1 MYEPKKFT
9 DHKMPYRF
17 KALERDIILFNWKSD
32 EKLPLNPEFWVTTF
46 GSLGYLIKEKR
57 WVHGTFN
64 GILDEYG
71 DFTTY
76 VCHSLNTDNVESYE
90 VKNHDEVIV
99 CGNTPLYRPFEMER
113 DFFSFMKGET
123 DRSIL
128 CQLINTRFNKAII
141 IS

>member
-1 MYEPKKFT
+1 MYEPTKFT
-9 DHKMPYRF
+9 DHTMPYRF

-76 VCHSLNTDNVESYE
+76 VCHSLNTENVQSYE
-90 VKNHDEVIV
+90 VKNHEEVIV
-99 CGNTPLYRPFEMER
+99 CGNTPLYRPFEKER
-113 DFFSFMKGET
+113 DFFSFMKEE
-123 DRSIL
+123 RL
-128 CQLINTRFNKAII
+128 
-141 IS
+141 